1 MAEWRKVLVSGSNA
15 HVASITASNVPD
27 VVDRAE
33 VLFRQ
38 DSSGRFFSDSN
49 IFFTSSDNGQLYLDN
64 VGLTAFN
71 ISASGTPDLV
81 SNNSEIL
88 FRNPTTTGLESTSSL
103 FFDVPNN
110 QVQFAGGTFSGS
122 FTGDGSG
129 LTGVIGSLGQ
139 PLKNGNGIAS
149 SSGADFSYNGNEQVT
164 VTIHTASNGGLI
176 FGASN
181 GIQIAT
187 SLAGHGLEFPHA
199 AATQNY
205 STMSIKLDGTSNGT
219 SGLKTGSNGLALS
232 DNIGGDGLDYTSGV
246 LKVDLAS
253 NSGLALIG
261 STPNK
266 QLRLSAALDGDG
278 LVFASNYNVLAVD
291 PTFVVTSSNV
301 VKFQTG
307 SDNLTMAAGNGI
319 TASAG
324 GFTGHLHQNPVFTY
338 DLNNTLSGDFTFT
351 NDLFVEG
358 NFTVSG
364 TLATASF
371 ETENLN
377 IADQFILVN
386 SGSTTGDGGFVVQTG
401 TNVGAYLYYDY
412 ESDRWGVSDG
422 GESLTENSHSI
433 LANDHAA
440 IVVTTITNNSES
452 VLLTSTPVGG
462 NTDNNRS
469 GQLAITTNPLSNES
483 SVYIYA

>member
-1 MAEWRKVLVSGSNA
+1 MAEWRKILVSGSNA
-15 HVASITASNVPD
+15 HIASITSSVLGD
-27 VVDRAE
+27 VIDRNE
-33 VLFRQ
+33 VVFRQ
-38 DSSGRFFSDSN
+38 DSSGRFFSTSS
-49 IFFTSSDNGQLYLDN
+49 IFYTASDNGQLYLDN

-103 FFDVPNN
+103 FFNVPSN
-110 QVQFAGGTFSGS
+110 QIEFVGGTFSGS

-129 LTGVIGSLGQ
+129 LTGVIGTLAN

-149 SSGADFSYNGNEQVT
+149 SSGTSFSYNGTEQVE
-164 VTIHTASNGGLI
+164 VVIHTASNGGLA
-176 FGASN
+176 FGAAN
-181 GIQIAT
+181 GLQVAT

-199 AATQNY
+199 SDSNY

-232 DNIGGDGLDYTSGV
+232 DNIGGDGLDYTNGV
-246 LKVDLAS
+246 LKVDLATD
-253 NSGLALIG
+253 SGLAFQG
-261 STPNK
+261 SSPNK
-266 QLRLSAALDGDG
+266 QLRLDAGLAGDG
-278 LVFASNYNVLAVD
+278 LTFTTNYSVLAVD

-301 VKFQTG
+301 VKFRTG
-307 SDNLTMAAGNGI
+307 SNNLTMSPGNGI

-324 GFTGHLHQNPVFTY
+324 GFTGHLHQGPVFTY

-386 SGSTTGDGGFVVQTG
+386 SGSTEGDGGFVVQT
-401 TNVGAYLYYDY
+401 TSTEGAYIFYDS
-412 ESDRWGVSDG
+412 ESSRWGVSDSE
-422 GESLTENSHSI
+422 ESLTQNNHSV
-433 LANDHAA
+433 LSTDHAA
-440 IVVTTITNNSES
+440 IVTTTITENSES
-452 VLLTSTPVGG
+452 VVLSSTPVLG
-462 NTDNNRS
+462 NSSANRS
-469 GQLAITTNPLSNES
+469 GQLIITTNPLVNES
-483 SVYIYA
+483 SVFIYA

>member
-110 QVQFAGGTFSGS
+110 QVQFVGGTFSGS

-139 PLKNGNGIAS
+139 PLKNGNGIVS
-149 SSGADFSYNGNEQVT
+149 SSGANFSYNGNEQVT
-164 VTIHTASNGGLI
+164 VTIHTASNGGLV

-199 AATQNY
+199 AASNY

-232 DNIGGDGLDYTSGV
+232 DNIGGDGLDYTNGV

-253 NSGLALIG
+253 NSGLFLQG
-261 STPNK
+261 SSPNK
-266 QLRLSAALDGDG
+266 QLRLSAALDGEG
-278 LVFASNYNVLAVD
+278 LVFSTDYSVLAVD

-301 VKFQTG
+301 VKLQTG
-307 SDNLTMAAGNGI
+307 SNNLTMAAGTGI
-319 TASAG
+319 TASAN

-364 TLATASF
+364 TLASASF

-377 IADQFILVN
+377 IADQFILLN
-386 SGSTTGDGGFVVQTG
+386 SGSTEGDGGFVVQTSN
-401 TNVGAYLYYDY
+401 TQGAYIFYDY
-412 ESDRWGVSDG
+412 ESKRWGVSDE
-422 GESLTENSHSI
+422 GELLTQNSHSI
-433 LANDHAA
+433 
-440 IVVTTITNNSES
+440 T
-452 VLLTSTPVGG
+452 
-462 NTDNNRS
+462 
-469 GQLAITTNPLSNES
+469 
-483 SVYIYA
+483 